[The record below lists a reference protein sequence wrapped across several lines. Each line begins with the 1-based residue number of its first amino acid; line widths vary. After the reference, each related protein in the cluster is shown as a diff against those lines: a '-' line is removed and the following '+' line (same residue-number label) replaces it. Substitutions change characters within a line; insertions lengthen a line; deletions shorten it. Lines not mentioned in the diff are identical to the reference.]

1 MNADQGSGTFSVQV
15 KIAHVEFTLGSSQVL
30 PGLGLE
36 GEMAVG
42 WCVAKLVCEA
52 LGKKKDYL
60 KDEVLTVGRG

>member
-1 MNADQGSGTFSVQV
+1 
-15 KIAHVEFTLGSSQVL
+15 
-30 PGLGLE
+30 
-36 GEMAVG
+36 MAVG